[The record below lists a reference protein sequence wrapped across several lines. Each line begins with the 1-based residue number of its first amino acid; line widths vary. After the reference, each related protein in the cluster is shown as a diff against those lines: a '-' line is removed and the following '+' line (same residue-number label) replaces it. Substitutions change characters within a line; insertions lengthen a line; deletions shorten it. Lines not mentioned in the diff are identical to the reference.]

1 MAVKNVTTLDPMNL
15 FDITAMLRG
24 AVALCEEG
32 APAAQLIEAAERQLE
47 CFTGGLIAYLDS
59 NKGGHHD

>member
-24 AVALCEEG
+24 AVALGRIIGRVDEFTIG
-32 APAAQLIEAAERQLE
+32 AK
-47 CFTGGLIAYLDS
+47 
-59 NKGGHHD
+59 KGGAA